1 MKMKEP
7 ILKGEF
13 LLQKTPGKGGWVYA
27 SIPGKIKGK
36 SNAFG
41 WVKVK
46 GFIDDFPIAQYNI
59 MPLND
64 GHMFLP
70 VRAAIRKKIGK
81 WPGDYVQVLLS
92 LDEDP
97 IKIPEDILACFRQEP
112 ASLLSTFQSLTEG
125 QQKSYLDWIYAAK
138 KEDTQA
144 DRIALMMHKLSK
156 NLTLHQ
162 QEKRD

>member
-1 MKMKEP
+1 MKEP
-7 ILKGEF
+7 IIKGEF
-13 LLQKTPGKGGWVYA
+13 LLQKSPGKGGWTYA

-46 GFIDDFPIAQYNI
+46 GSIDGFPIQQYNI
-59 MPLND
+59 MPLNN

-70 VRAAIRKKIGK
+70 VKAAIRKIIGK
-81 WPGDYVQVLLS
+81 WPGDYVKVVLY

-97 IKIPEDILACFRQEP
+97 IQIPEDIMECFRQEP
-112 ASLLSTFQSLTEG
+112 ASLLLTFQSFTEG
-125 QQKSYLDWIYAAK
+125 QQKAYLDWIYAAK

-162 QEKRD
+162 QEKNE

>member
-1 MKMKEP
+1 MKEP
-7 ILKGEF
+7 IIKGEF
-13 LLQKTPGKGGWVYA
+13 LLQKTPGKGGWTYA
-27 SIPGKIKGK
+27 SIPGRIKGK

-70 VRAAIRKKIGK
+70 VKAAIRKKIEK
-81 WPGDYVQVLLS
+81 WPGDYVQVVLF

-97 IKIPEDILACFRQEP
+97 MQIPKDIMECFRQEP
-112 ASLLSTFQSLTEG
+112 ASLLSTFQSLTQG
-125 QQKSYLDWIYAAK
+125 QQKAYMDWIYAAK

-156 NLTLHQ
+156 NLTLNQ
-162 QEKRD
+162 QEKRE